1 MKRFFIRDLFIRII
15 RGSYLLSILLKTLV
29 ITLLSFSR
37 IETLT
42 SLINKYNENLLLAFY
57 HYEKLYLLYLH
68 MTFLAL
74 RYFSGLWSNSFLILL
89 LTLSQIIFFQQYLIF
104 YKKDINTVSS
114 KPFTHPLKNKC
125 RKIILHYFKWA
136 HGSILFRYFLDIG
149 FEKANLYI
157 YSVSWEQMT

>member
-1 MKRFFIRDLFIRII
+1 MLYIRFRFFIRDLFIRII

-37 IETLT
+37 IEILT

-68 MTFLAL
+68 ITF
-74 RYFSGLWSNSFLILL
+74 FS
-89 LTLSQIIFFQQYLIF
+89 SQIFFRFMIKFLFNTIVDFIPDYIIFSQQYLIF

-114 KPFTHPLKNKC
+114 KPFTHPLKSKC
-125 RKIILHYFKWA
+125 RKIILHYFK
-136 HGSILFRYFLDIG
+136 
-149 FEKANLYI
+149 
-157 YSVSWEQMT
+157 